1 MAQGSKSG
9 PGGGNNA
16 MLAVTLA
23 GVFIGMIG
31 VTFASVPLYRLFCQA
46 TGYGGT
52 VRTDASPQAATVL
65 DRTITVRF
73 DANTFDKL
81 PWRFEPVQREI
92 AIRIGETAHVK
103 YVATNLSDHPTTGHA
118 SFNVSPD
125 LAGAYFDKVQCFC
138 FTSQTLAPH
147 ETKEMDVVFYVD
159 PEIVKSRDLGYL
171 RTITLSYT
179 MYPGDGSEPVAAAA
193 TDVQGKKL

>member
-1 MAQGSKSG
+1 MDRGEKSG
-9 PGGGNNA
+9 SRSSNNA
-16 MLAVTLA
+16 MIAVTLA
-23 GVFIGMIG
+23 GVFVGMIG
-31 VTFASVPLYRLFCQA
+31 MTFASVPLYRLFCQA

-52 VRTDASPQAATVL
+52 VRTAATPQAATVL
-65 DRTITVRF
+65 DRMITVRF
-73 DANTFDKL
+73 DANTSGTL
-81 PWRFEPVQREI
+81 PWRFEPLQREI

-103 YVATNLSDHPTTGHA
+103 YEATNLSDHATTGHA

-125 LAGAYFDKVQCFC
+125 LAGSYFNKVQCFC

-147 ETKEMDVVFYVD
+147 ERKEMDVVFYVD
-159 PEIVKSRDLGYL
+159 PEIVNSPDLGYL

-193 TDVQGKKL
+193 ADTQGKKL